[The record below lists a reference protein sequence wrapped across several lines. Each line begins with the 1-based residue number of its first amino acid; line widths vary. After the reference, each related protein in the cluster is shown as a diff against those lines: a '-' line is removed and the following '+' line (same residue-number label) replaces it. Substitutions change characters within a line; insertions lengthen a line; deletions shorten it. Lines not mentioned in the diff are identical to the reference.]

1 MKLLPPNQSLRRRS
15 FLRFNILL
23 GIAVFLVAFYM
34 IATGDFSSY
43 KESQVEVTM
52 YNRIAIGGLLYSA
65 FFWMY
70 CIMSKPFWFSPFK
83 KSKKPDVE

>member
-1 MKLLPPNQSLRRRS
+1 MTLLPPKESLRRRA
-15 FLRFNILL
+15 FLRLNIAL
-23 GIAVFLVAFYM
+23 GLVTFLVAFVI

-43 KESQVEVTM
+43 QESKSAVSM

-70 CIMSKPFWFSPFK
+70 CILTKPFWFSPFK
-83 KSKKPDVE
+83 RKSGSE